1 MMKSVVMINPKK
13 SITSFNA
20 FVSAIID
27 GALLTQ
33 VEIVM
38 LFRIYHDHTFYRD
51 RHLRYQIMVVVYQ
64 KLLRLF
70 FLNLHFLESIDDG
83 IKFVK

>member
-20 FVSAIID
+20 FVRAIID

-33 VEIVM
+33 VDIVM
-38 LFRIYHDHTFYRD
+38 LFRIYHDHTYRD
-51 RHLRYQIMVVVYQ
+51 RHLTYQIMAVVYQ